1 MAVYAVGDVQG
12 CYEPLQRLLDL
23 LRFDPAADVLWL
35 VGDLVNRGPQSL
47 EVLRLARGLG
57 ERAVAV
63 LGNHDL
69 TLLAVA
75 AGRVKPKRKDTFDGV
90 LQAPDCAE
98 LLEWLRRCPLL
109 HHDPALGFT
118 MVHAGLPPQWD
129 LALAQQCAA
138 EVEGV
143 LRGPLSEEFLGRMFG
158 GEPRRWRDDL
168 SGYDRLRF
176 IVNALTRM
184 RFCASNGALS
194 FDEKGAPGSQGP
206 DLLPWFAA
214 PDRRSCGLKLIF
226 GHWAALGYYRAPGI
240 FGLDSGCVWGN
251 RLTAIRLD
259 EPGVPA
265 WSVPAVRPPPAPT
278 S

>member
-1 MAVYAVGDVQG
+1 MAVYAIGDIQG
-12 CYEPLQRLLDL
+12 CYEPLRRLLDL
-23 LRFDPAADVLWL
+23 VRFDPAADSLWL
-35 VGDLVNRGPQSL
+35 VGDLVNRGPRSL
-47 EVLRLARGLG
+47 EVLRLARDLG

-75 AGRVKPKRKDTFDGV
+75 AGRVKPKRKDTFDSV
-90 LQAPDCAE
+90 LQAPDRAE
-98 LLEWLRRCPLL
+98 LLDWLRRCPLF

-143 LRGPLSEEFLGRMFG
+143 LRGPLGEEFLGKMFG

-168 SGYDRLRF
+168 NGYDRLRF

-184 RFCASNGALS
+184 RFCSPDGVLT
-194 FDEKGAPGSQGP
+194 FDDKGPLGSQKPG
-206 DLLPWFAA
+206 LVPWFMM
-214 PDRRSCGLKLIF
+214 PDRRSRDLNLVF

-240 FGLDSGCVWGN
+240 FALDSGCVWGN

-259 EPGVPA
+259 EPGIPA
-265 WSVPAVRPPPAPT
+265 WSVPATSPPVLA
-278 S
+278 